1 MVRAK
6 SVDHTA
12 SASAS
17 ASTSACSIVWNQNNS
32 ITTEWIR
39 FGLQASLRLVVHA
52 VFATRFQAA
61 FTFMIVSERIGIHHS
76 CHANKN
82 QNSYCDSNFFSSV
95 LLRHF
100 ISMSTLQHVGLVC
113 LVWQKCTALGY
124 HLAPCITNNIKHLCM
139 FVRMFSCISC
149 ACKKRVDS
157 CIVWLSVWLW
167 RWSVMHGLHFDLP
180 CKIV

>member
-6 SVDHTA
+6 SVVHT
-12 SASAS
+12 ASAS

-32 ITTEWIR
+32 ILTEWIR
-39 FGLQASLRLVVHA
+39 FGLQVSLTSVVHA

-61 FTFMIVSERIGIHHS
+61 FTLIIVSERIGIHHS

-82 QNSYCDSNFFSSV
+82 QNSYSSSNFFSSV

-100 ISMSTLQHVGLVC
+100 MSMSTLQHVGLVC
-113 LVWQKCTALGY
+113 LVRQKMYGTWLSFCTM
-124 HLAPCITNNIKHLCM
+124 HTNNIKQLWM

-167 RWSVMHGLHFDLP
+167 RCTLICHVR
-180 CKIV
+180 